1 MHRVIRGVD
10 VQETQSGTVL
20 ENVDGNFPQPIV
32 YLATVYVRRRAVALR
47 PLRRRRLRGHGDLSA
62 PSQEMYGF
70 YFAGQQRRSYASA
83 RCRLNDGRHA
93 NEIGAF
99 HVIGLARLFIE
110 IGVPRDAVFFGP
122 CATTN
127 GRIVG
132 IRYGWKNR
140 TDAPKKTSLGHQ
152 AERRKR
158 TRFEIIHAKS
168 IVHTDNDSLLSN
180 EGHNVSPPRIIL
192 FHPLASRRAAVFV
205 REATKR

>member
-1 MHRVIRGVD
+1 A
-10 VQETQSGTVL
+10 VL
-20 ENVDGNFPQPIV
+20 ENVDGDFPQPIV
-32 YLATVYVRRRAVALR
+32 YLATVYVRRRALARR
-47 PLRRRRLRGHGDLSA
+47 PLRRRLLRVHGDLSA
-62 PSQEMYGF
+62 PSQEMNGF
-70 YFAGQQRRSYASA
+70 YFAGQQRRPYASA
-83 RCRLNDGRHA
+83 RRPLNDGRDT

-99 HVIGLARLFIE
+99 HVIGLAGLLIE

-127 GRIVG
+127 GRVVG

-140 TDAPKKTSLGHQ
+140 TDPPKKTSLGHQ
-152 AERRKR
+152 AERGKR
-158 TRFEIIHAKS
+158 SRFEVIHAKS

-180 EGHNVSPPRIIL
+180 EGHSESPPRIIL